1 MSIVLFL
8 KEYIINPKCVGAVA
22 PSSKYLAQ
30 KMIEPIDFVK
40 CENIVEFGPGTGVF
54 TEKILEKRNSKT
66 KVLIIEN
73 NEKFYEQLKNRFHN
87 MENLYIIHGS
97 AENVIDYM
105 KEFNMQKADYIV
117 SGLPFA
123 SLPSEIS
130 QKILLSAKN
139 ALSEKGS
146 LITFQYTLLK
156 KKIFLQHFKNISIT
170 REYKNI
176 PPAYVF
182 CCYNYD
188 NV

>member
-8 KEYIINPKCVGAVA
+8 KEYILNPKYVGAVA

-30 KMIEPIDFVK
+30 KMIEPIDFK
-40 CENIVEFGPGTGVF
+40 IAKNIVEFGPGTGVF
-54 TEKILEKRNSKT
+54 TENILKKRNRDT

-73 NEKFYEQLKNRFHN
+73 NEKFYTQLKNRFNN

-97 AENVIDYM
+97 AENVIEHM
-105 KEFNMQKADYIV
+105 KEFNIKKADYIV

-123 SLPSEIS
+123 SLPLKTS
-130 QKILLSAKN
+130 QSILRNAKE
-139 ALSEKGS
+139 ALSERGS

-156 KKIFLQHFKNISIT
+156 KKIFMQHFKNISIT
-170 REYKNI
+170 KEYKNI
-176 PPAYVF
+176 PPAHVF

-188 NV
+188 